1 MSLLKRLTAGM
12 THQQKSMFSL
22 ALAILIFGA
31 VSLLA
36 GCSDK
41 ADQNAKK
48 ADATKQVLSQGTGTI
63 RKAGQSGFK
72 QY

>member
-1 MSLLKRLTAGM
+1 MRNAKIIAASIILA
-12 THQQKSMFSL
+12 
-22 ALAILIFGA
+22 ALAG
-31 VSLLA
+31 VA

-41 ADQNAKK
+41 ADQDAKK

-63 RKAGQSGFK
+63 RKAGESGFK